1 MNKRI
6 LSSLL
11 VFAMLISAM
20 PIQTLA
26 YFRYK
31 DDEILKHAESSLEIP
46 LKDSDGKVSTLNY
59 DATWDE
65 IYPFGA
71 FVFGNFEAAINE
83 GASDGSQTVTIPVY
97 RLGGTKGRAEVTVRF
112 DPAATK
118 TAADADSYSYALS
131 GRDDITIEYE
141 NPQPIAKYQPLGK
154 AHVYAGCGI
163 LDKDVTDDEGEAF
176 ATIFS
181 LDNVK
186 ADSFKWQFTEI
197 EINMSGNDDIKVIT
211 DWTDLADALTS
222 EITVNNTDI
231 VYDINKSDGVYK
243 MRDFRCV
250 YTVDG
255 KTYCSDTW
263 YFGERYVEE
272 EEEVLP
278 EMPEKTPD
286 AEDPTYSTLEIEEEF
301 GSAAFT
307 LVFAEDEW
315 VKNIII
321 TAKDDE
327 IGELPE
333 LGLFTLYEN
342 NGGAIYHAASTFTL
356 LVNDDDPL
364 GESAVGFET
373 ASIEADQDAGSVSV
387 KIVRTGDNS
396 YPVSVEYSTS
406 DLDAAAGK
414 QYSPVS
420 GTLMFAGD
428 INEATVTIPLI
439 KESAREDILSF
450 ELTLSDL
457 KGGKGSA
464 AISSGSIRIDLT
476 SSGRSQGITE
486 GTNLATIIAG
496 SAGEDVSGNVLT
508 GDPLIPEA
516 GTHDGIQTSSD
527 DSPSPAKYNDN
538 KIVTRSHT
546 YEKGLIFSRSDY
558 SDSTKYWRDYE
569 LVVGAVG
576 GEYAAPMSLF
586 TVFKAPAFTE
596 NSGGYSGTKANFS
609 ATQSSILLQHNHNTG
624 FTSLEIANASLLFS
638 DISWRFSWPTIGV
651 AQAGR
656 KEKDYLYV
664 MPFAMVSYP
673 SATNP
678 NGGVKDWNGNAAN
691 FFSAKTRD
699 TSWSGSDSLAMIY
712 GRGLGFSFGLSLNK
726 NGGQYPTWQESS
738 KGLSD
743 NDTKSGTNGSSKVTL
758 DNLTLKRR
766 YFGNSTLGFTIHTAN
781 DKDIGNPGDYAIFDE
796 DSTVYQSIRPEVTI
810 VPNAGG
816 VTSGGQ
822 LYVGSK
828 LKVDFK
834 NLADYI
840 IPQDGYITDYIYLTD
855 NHGAVCKPQIERASD
870 STYYVTLLWS
880 GMNETSLSSDRSY
893 TLNVVMERRQEIF
906 IDVGPSVVGNDNGAI
921 STAWD
926 KFLFEG
932 EGGSINLRYA
942 KFGYNTTTTRSDSPK
957 HFKQSSGTATYN
969 YDLVGNTTA
978 SRSLKLSRN
987 SGKDSTFSNLQ
998 YINLGQDPDDVILFN
1013 GRSYKGN
1020 ENIYLTQADLA
1031 QSKLVFY
1038 FYDSTCLSNQTD
1050 MSITIS
1056 DTYLYFDVNGNG
1068 VIDGY
1073 FDEETGY
1080 FVLDKDENGNEID
1093 LNLGIISG
1101 SFDEKTFQPI
1111 VDKDGGVHQ
1120 YFFKVIYKTS
1130 PRSLKA
1136 PVGASD
1142 TDTLRILP
1150 FFASTVTDGGRY
1162 STLTK
1167 EQLSYRYVA
1176 AGYMRTDKNGTA
1188 YYDSSDG
1195 HPMYGEAA
1203 TKTSM
1208 IDIPLGGDVS
1218 PVYKEYDKT
1227 QNKWLWHWTPNFW
1240 GQLLFP
1246 YENPAPISHDMNMT
1260 GEAVA
1265 IAGEEPTWD
1274 IVEKKRVQKLSPD
1287 GAARVNGYLGSLT
1300 GNNTFGLAVTEEPYV
1315 TENGT
1320 RVKKKL
1326 SSLDDIAHDSLALG
1340 EVSAIPNADYLT
1352 LSNGSGDAG
1361 DSEGDAAG
1369 AGSMPE
1375 FEADLG
1381 ISLPS
1386 TEFGLSDYA
1395 KIIMDG
1401 NSVGFSIGIP
1411 LLKMEKEFP
1420 GDNSNAQQGQT
1431 TPTPGDQTQ
1440 PNPGQ
1445 GGQGSTNPPASGSTT
1460 PGQTT
1465 TAPATPATGNPN
1477 QNSGGASGA
1486 TPSTPGTTQNPT
1498 PPSSTTGSWTPA
1510 RPNVPTT
1517 TAPNSGTPASSGG
1530 QSGNQGGQ
1538 SGQSGNNGSRTGGSA
1553 SASPSSTSTE
1563 PATTSLSKSFKDA
1576 NESMEMLRKFV
1587 STRGQS
1593 LSEEL
1598 TKQRNEAKGMGG
1610 VKSKKAEA
1618 SFSVALVI
1626 MFEYNPLD
1634 NGYYFKT
1641 ATVAAAVSFEFTL
1654 QYRFTFFPLLYIY
1667 LKTGFEIKIS
1677 TGLGVDRVGV
1687 EGNDA
1692 KAVSA
1697 SAFSGVGL
1705 EVKEIGET
1713 KLKKGQA
1720 YILDTTLSTNSEN
1733 KVTGLHLY
1741 MDGSFYMEVLEGEG
1755 ADTEASLAQK
1765 VDSYVKDPKAYK
1777 EANGDDYFSSG
1788 RLKSNGED
1796 PVEVYF
1802 KKHDGRVIVILTA
1815 LEEEARITSAKEVTG
1830 AKSVVYWQG
1839 IKIEPSGFIEVG
1851 AGIGIDLL
1859 KFELYLK
1866 ATLGLGFSFGAYN
1879 TDKQAYEPA
1888 SFDSFALSAA
1898 IGFRVTV
1905 LFFNYSMD
1913 LLGYYLTYNKGEGW
1927 TSQFAALNGA
1937 VPLNGSRSG
1946 ASDSSYVHVT
1956 GPENNWY
1963 DVRVD
1968 GETPMTRAYDPTDKN
1983 ARFQI
1988 SGYGTSGDGFRLI
2001 DGLSSGY
2008 TYKVFTVNGDSYLLY
2023 TRPKADATGVDI
2035 PELVLS
2041 KVVVTGDSQTRLVN
2055 PLDKD
2060 ETALVVDGDGTGDL
2074 DFTAAVNGSTVTVTW
2089 VSYKTAAG
2097 ESTTDVG
2104 TASKNTVIKTA
2115 TLDLS
2120 EDTTATGFENKTV
2133 ISAANNLFTFLPSQT
2148 KNASVWAETVSTANV
2163 ETMKTN
2169 LNKYLTSVN
2178 NLVDAENEKVT
2189 DITKADGTNP
2199 ANATAIYRWNYQT
2212 ALDELYGDGSKLVLR
2227 YDGTIY
2233 DYAKLLNDE
2242 RVENIE
2248 THETDDAVI
2257 IAFTTSTSTYID
2269 NEGNAAEIGETTD
2282 LANVKRLYLMKFNKT
2297 TKSFETPKLLRT
2309 VIDFDKCTSS
2319 NINPKANS
2327 GITPA
2332 KFKDGVYSLSALE
2345 TESVDPYI
2353 SNLRFTD
2360 AKFTINA
2367 SETLFTFEMNGN
2379 TYVITE
2385 EDTANILAG
2394 SSAKVTPIFAKGVAD
2409 TGTDVVIG
2417 SDNEGNLAIV
2427 YSAPVSGTT
2436 NNALFIAWWD
2446 VNVNGWG
2453 SPNILAMNHLQ
2464 VKEDAEKYHLSD
2476 EQIEKAYL
2484 GERTGNEEYDAHIE
2498 SLASDSTAKG
2508 DYDQFTFSNLNM
2520 TLIKVPV
2527 EVDGAT
2533 TEKDQL
2539 IVFSEG
2545 IYQRLAGGSFEVNG
2559 TTQETI
2565 IPLAASSPEA
2575 AELNRSKTGFYAVSF
2590 GAGKQGVGLTSLSF
2604 IDNRF
2609 TAGTKLSGKLGFTNT
2624 GTIAIRASD
2633 GNPATVTLK
2642 ATKQSGEIQN
2652 IAVWKLTENIRS
2664 GENVLLDFTMNTPL
2678 TSDLPN
2684 GTIFTA
2690 TIAEDKD
2697 YIEKSG
2703 GTALNVT
2710 TPALLTVA
2718 DKPELGIESLTVEPV
2733 RADENVTTEVE
2744 FVISNRGSKSAENVY
2759 VQFSYESGHDK
2770 NGAPVYSPL
2779 DISKNTLKVGEQQQ
2793 IPSLTRSVTGNDF
2806 GNGIIHL
2813 GLLDPAY
2820 QRTVSGTIDIPK
2832 SAFADDSLKLHVE
2845 VFSETSDVSYI
2856 EDFYKSTH
2864 SDEYSSINNVRTL
2877 SVNHKT
2883 FFSAPEKITIAL
2895 GNTLKLPISFMTTA
2909 MTSDITVREIT
2920 DGTENWTRKLGI
2932 LYYDSATQCVV
2943 AAPNETGSG
2952 IIQLQDSKTNTFY
2965 AIAFRATELGSGI
2978 NIFRD
2983 DESFEFA
2990 GDWSF
2995 VEDSMGWAGEENAEF
3010 VPPMNN
3016 DLVKANDGASVSF
3029 RTLADTIKLRF
3040 VGKVTIN
3047 SDLPGFTAVTADS
3060 SELRAVGKYPLVV
3073 DFNNPDGKTH
3083 NVTITVTKGTELDRY
3098 EATYGEYV
3106 DPTPPVSGE
3115 PEIIW
3120 SRSFPETASIEVKE
3134 GETPEKVELIAYV
3147 SDDNGILDVGL
3158 RSDSGKAVIGTIAK
3172 VSEKLWLVPV
3182 TVSGNGSF
3190 TLTAKNLSGVDSKS
3204 NVNAYWYNETVTTG
3218 AKSTAPDFGPD
3229 NVSFVKSNGKP
3240 ITEILPRSEKAFIN
3254 VDYKLKEG
3262 EKLTVN
3268 GTEMTGTRYEVTANG
3283 FYTVRVTAE
3292 DGTWSQVVMYMD
3304 KLENGDIMASASVDP
3319 KKKLITVTVDA
3330 KRPDDISVTASGPDG
3345 KVTFTKTSDGIYTYS
3360 YKKSGDYTIT
3370 ITDKMA
3376 TETLKVTIPKT
3387 VEKLEVITA
3396 LKTTYSM
3403 GDPFD
3408 ITGLTLKATYSDES
3422 EVTLDDTSK
3431 MKVKGFDSSKKQT
3444 LSLSISY
3451 EAIDAAATLEVT
3463 ILFAGKVTLLD
3474 VNDDAYGEGFYTE
3487 GKTVSVFPGTRDGYA
3502 FVGWSTE
3509 NLKLSDNMASSF
3521 TMPDN
3526 SKLDE
3531 SEIILVANWK
3541 KLSTV
3546 TIING
3551 AKNASGAGIYKE
3563 GDEVTIWA
3571 GKDSR
3576 TFLLWRSNDIEIPEG
3591 TGDRFTF
3598 TMPKHNVTFTAVWLG
3613 LLPSLRT
3620 VRFETNGGS
3629 TIRDLSAHDGQK
3641 IDLSFYVPT
3650 KEGYE
3655 FTGWFTDSSLTNRIE
3670 TLTVK
3675 GDIVLFAGWKQTGS
3689 EPVEPITLPFDDVK
3703 PGDWFYDDVYYVY
3716 VKGMMNGTSATTFS
3730 PELET
3735 SRAMIVTI
3743 LHRLEGRP
3751 EPEGGSTFTD
3761 VESGSWY
3768 EKAVTWAAENGIVN
3782 GYGEG
3787 IFGPSD
3793 PVTREQLAA
3802 ILYRYSNFKGI
3813 DTTVEAE
3820 EILKNFTDAHEISS
3834 YALDPM
3840 KWAVDR
3846 GLINGMTTTTLA
3858 PTSTALRSQ
3867 AAAIFHRFCEN

>member
-46 LKDSDGKVSTLNY
+46 LKDSDGNVSTLDY
-59 DATWDE
+59 DATWEE
-65 IYPFGA
+65 IYPYGA

-83 GASDGSQTVTIPVY
+83 GASDGSQIVTIPVY

-141 NPQPIAKYQPLGK
+141 NPQPIAKFQPLGK
-154 AHVYAGCGI
+154 ARVYAGCGI
-163 LDKDVTDDEGEAF
+163 LETPVTDDEGEEV
-176 ATIFS
+176 ATVFS
-181 LDNVK
+181 LDGVR

-197 EINMSGNDDIKVIT
+197 EIKYDMLGNDEIKVLT
-211 DWTDLADALTS
+211 DWIDLADALTS
-222 EITVNNTDI
+222 EITVDNTDI
-231 VYDINKSDGVYK
+231 VYDINESEGVYK

-255 KTYCSDTW
+255 RTYCSDSW

-286 AEDPTYSTLEIEEEF
+286 AEDPTYSTVEIEEEF
-301 GSAAFT
+301 GSAGFT

-315 VKNIII
+315 VKNIVI

-327 IGELPE
+327 LGELPE

-364 GESAVGFET
+364 GESAVGFEV
-373 ASIEADQDAGSVSV
+373 ASVEADQDAGSVSV
-387 KIVRTGDNS
+387 KIVRTGDVS

-428 INEATVTIPLI
+428 INEATITIPLI
-439 KESAREDILSF
+439 MESAREEILSF

-476 SSGRSQGITE
+476 SSGKSKGITE

-496 SAGEDVSGNVLT
+496 SAGEDISGSVRTN
-508 GDPLIPEA
+508 DPLIPEA
-516 GTHDGIQTSSD
+516 GTHDGIQTPAD
-527 DSPSPAKYNDN
+527 ESPSPARYNDDE
-538 KIVTRSHT
+538 IVTRSHT

-569 LVVGAVG
+569 RIVGTVG

-586 TVFKAPAFTE
+586 TVFKAPSFTE

-624 FTSLEIANASLLFS
+624 FTALEIENASLLFS
-638 DISWRFSWPTIGV
+638 DISWKFSWPTIGI
-651 AQAGR
+651 AKANR

-673 SATNP
+673 SAANP
-678 NGGVKDWNGNAAN
+678 NGGVKDWNGNAADY
-691 FFSAKTRD
+691 FSADTRD

-781 DKDIGNPGDYAIFDE
+781 DKDIGNPGDYAVFDE
-796 DSTVYQSIRPEVTI
+796 NSTVYQSIRPEVTI
-810 VPNAGG
+810 IPNAGG
-816 VTSGGQ
+816 VTTSGQ

-834 NLADYI
+834 NLADYT
-840 IPQDGYITDYIYLTD
+840 IPQDGDITDYIYLTD
-855 NHGAVCKPQIERASD
+855 NLNGAVCKAQVERESD

-880 GMNETSLSSDRSY
+880 GMNEASLASDRSY
-893 TLNVVMERRQEIF
+893 TLNVVMERRQEII
-906 IDVGPSVVGNDNGAI
+906 IDVRPSVVGNAENAI
-921 STAWD
+921 RTAWE
-926 KFLFEG
+926 KFVSLNDD
-932 EGGSINLRYA
+932 GSSTLKYA
-942 KFGYNTTTTRSDSPK
+942 TVGTSTTKSRSSDSK
-957 HFKQSSGTATYN
+957 HFSTRNESKDYYAANLIGDSETSSTLRLSSVSTTYQSHN
-969 YDLVGNTTA
+969 
-978 SRSLKLSRN
+978 
-987 SGKDSTFSNLQ
+987 NLQ
-998 YINLGQDPDDVILFN
+998 YINLGQDADDVILFN

-1073 FDEETGY
+1073 FDESTGY
-1080 FVLDKDENGNEID
+1080 FILQPDENGVYD

-1176 AGYMRTDKNGTA
+1176 AGYMRTDKDGTT

-1218 PVYKEYDKT
+1218 PVYKEYDET
-1227 QNKWLWHWTPNFW
+1227 SQKWLWHWTPNFW

-1265 IAGEEPTWD
+1265 IAGEEPTWE
-1274 IVEKKRVQKLSPD
+1274 IVDGKRIQKLSAD
-1287 GAARVNGYLGSLT
+1287 GAARINGYLGSLT

-1326 SSLDDIAHDSLALG
+1326 SSLDDIAHDSLVLG
-1340 EVSAIPNADYLT
+1340 EVSAIPNADYLS
-1352 LSNGSGDAG
+1352 LSNGSGDTG
-1361 DSEGDAAG
+1361 ESEGDAAG

-1431 TPTPGDQTQ
+1431 TPGDQTQ
-1440 PNPGQ
+1440 TNPGQ
-1445 GGQGSTNPPASGSTT
+1445 GGSGSTNPPASGSTT

-1517 TAPNSGTPASSGG
+1517 TAPNAGTPASSGG
-1530 QSGNQGGQ
+1530 QSG
-1538 SGQSGNNGSRTGGSA
+1538 QSGNTGSRAGGSTGGNTGGST
-1553 SASPSSTSTE
+1553 SSPSSTSTE

-1576 NESMEMLRKFV
+1576 NESMEILRKFV

-1598 TKQRNEAKGMGG
+1598 TKQRNDAKGMGG

-1692 KAVSA
+1692 NAVSA

-1705 EVKEIGET
+1705 DVMEIGET

-1755 ADTEASLAQK
+1755 DDTEASLAKK
-1765 VDSYVKDPKAYK
+1765 VDAYVKDPKAYK

-1802 KKHDGRVIVILTA
+1802 RKHDGRVIVILTA

-1879 TDKQAYEPA
+1879 TDIQAYEPA

-1927 TSQFAALNGA
+1927 ESKFAALNGA
-1937 VPLNGSRSG
+1937 VPLNGSRNA

-1963 DVRVD
+1963 DVIVD
-1968 GETPMTRAYDPTDKN
+1968 GETPMTRAYDPTDSN

-2008 TYKVFTVNGDSYLLY
+2008 TYKVFTAGGDSYLLY
-2023 TRPKADATGVDI
+2023 TRPKAGATGVDI

-2055 PLDKD
+2055 PLDD
-2060 ETALVVDGDGTGDL
+2060 NETALVVDGDGTGDL

-2097 ESTTDVG
+2097 ESTSDVG

-2120 EDTTATGFENKTV
+2120 EGTTATGFENKTE
-2133 ISAANNLFTFLPSQT
+2133 ISTAENLFTFLPSQT
-2148 KNASVWAETVSTANV
+2148 ENASVWAETVSTANV
-2163 ETMKTN
+2163 ETQKAN
-2169 LNKYLTSVN
+2169 LNKYLTSAN
-2178 NLVDAENEKVT
+2178 YLVDAADERVT
-2189 DITKADGTNP
+2189 DITNADDTNP

-2227 YDGTIY
+2227 YDGANH
-2233 DYAKLLNDE
+2233 DYALSAGE

-2248 THETDDAVI
+2248 ARETDDAVI
-2257 IAFTTSTSTYID
+2257 IAFTTSMSTYVD
-2269 NEGNAAEIGETTD
+2269 ENGSTTAEIDETTD
-2282 LANVKRLYLMKFNKT
+2282 LANVKRLYLMKFDKT
-2297 TKSFETPKLLRT
+2297 TKAFETPKLLRT
-2309 VIDFDKCTSS
+2309 VIDFDKCTSA
-2319 NINPKANS
+2319 NINPKAES

-2332 KFKDGVYSLSALE
+2332 NLKDGVYSLGALE

-2360 AKFTINA
+2360 AKFTNSA

-2385 EDTANILAG
+2385 EDTADILAG
-2394 SSAKVTPIFAKGVAD
+2394 IPATITPIFAPGVAD

-2446 VNVNGWG
+2446 VNANSWG

-2464 VKEDAEKYHLSD
+2464 VKEDAEKYHLTD
-2476 EQIEKAYL
+2476 KQIEKAYL
-2484 GERTGNEEYDAHIE
+2484 GETTGNEEYDAHIA
-2498 SLASDSTAKG
+2498 SLPENSTEKG
-2508 DYDQFTFSNLNM
+2508 DFDQFTFSNLNM
-2520 TLIKVPV
+2520 TLIKVRV
-2527 EVDGAT
+2527 EEDGKET
-2533 TEKDQL
+2533 TKDQL

-2545 IYQRLAGGSFEVNG
+2545 IYQRLTSGSFDIDG

-2575 AELNRSKTGFYAVSF
+2575 AEQNRSKTGFYAISF

-2624 GTIAIRASD
+2624 GTTAIRASASE
-2633 GNPATVTLK
+2633 PATVVLQAK
-2642 ATKQSGEIQN
+2642 YGNEVQD
-2652 IAVWKLTENIRS
+2652 IAVWNLTESVRS
-2664 GENVLLDFTMNTPL
+2664 GESVELDFTMNTPL
-2678 TSDLPN
+2678 TADLP
-2684 GTIFTA
+2684 GGAVFTA
-2690 TIAEDKD
+2690 TISENEK
-2697 YIEKSG
+2697 YIGSEN
-2703 GTALNVT
+2703 AFVVT
-2710 TPALLTVA
+2710 TDPLLTVA
-2718 DKPELGIESLTVEPV
+2718 EKPELGIESLTVEPIS
-2733 RADENVTTEVE
+2733 AKGDVTAEVE
-2744 FVISNRGSKSAENVY
+2744 FVVSNRGSKSSENVY
-2759 VQFSYESGHDK
+2759 VQFSYESGSDE
-2770 NGAPVYSPL
+2770 NGAPIYSPL
-2779 DISKNTLKVGEQQQ
+2779 DISKNTLTVGAQTP
-2793 IPSLTRSVTGNDF
+2793 IPNLTRSVTGDDF
-2806 GNGIIHL
+2806 ANGIIHL

-2820 QRTVSGTIDIPK
+2820 QRRVSGTIDIPK

-2845 VFSETSDVSYI
+2845 VFSETSDVSNI
-2856 EDFYKSTH
+2856 RGFYKSTH

-2895 GNTLKLPISFMTTA
+2895 GNTLRLPVSFTA
-2909 MTSDITVREIT
+2909 TSETSDITVREIT
-2920 DGTENWTRKLGI
+2920 DGTENWTPKLGI
-2932 LYYDSATQCVV
+2932 LYYDSAAKCVV

-2952 IIQLQDSKTNTFY
+2952 IIQIQDSKTNTIF
-2965 AIAFRATELGSGI
+2965 AIAFKATELGSGI

-2990 GDWSF
+2990 GDWNF
-2995 VEDSMGWAGEENAEF
+2995 VEDSKGWAGEENDKL

-3016 DLVKANDGASVSF
+3016 DLVKANADGASVSF

-3040 VGKVTIN
+3040 VGKVTIT
-3047 SDLPGFTAVTADS
+3047 SDLPGFTAITADS
-3060 SELRAVGKYPLVV
+3060 SELRANGKYPLVV

-3083 NVTITVTKGTELDRY
+3083 NVTITVTRGTELDRY

-3106 DPTPPVSGE
+3106 DPTPPTSGE
-3115 PEIIW
+3115 PEIRW
-3120 SRSFPETASIEVKE
+3120 SRSFPETASIEVKK
-3134 GETPEKVELIAYV
+3134 GETPESVELIAYV

-3158 RSDSGKAVIGTIAK
+3158 RADSGNAIIGTIAK

-3190 TLTAKNLSGVDSKS
+3190 TLSVKNLSGVESKS
-3204 NVNAYWYNETVTTG
+3204 NVNAYWYNETITTG
-3218 AKSTAPDFGPD
+3218 AKSTAPDFGAD
-3229 NVSFVKSNGKP
+3229 DVSFVKSDGTK
-3240 ITEILPRSEKAFIN
+3240 ITETLPRSEKAFIE
-3254 VDYKLKEG
+3254 VYYKLKPG

-3268 GTEMTGTRYEVTANG
+3268 GTAMNGNRYEVKANG

-3304 KLENGDIMASASVDP
+3304 KLENGDIMASPSVDT

-3360 YKKSGDYTIT
+3360 YKKSGDYTIHV
-3370 ITDKMA
+3370 TDGTT
-3376 TETLKVTIPKT
+3376 TEILKVTIPKT
-3387 VEKLEVITA
+3387 VETLGVLTA
-3396 LKTTYSM
+3396 PKTRYSM

-3408 ITGLTLKATYSDES
+3408 ITGLTLRATYSDGS
-3422 EVTLDDTSK
+3422 EATLDDTSK
-3431 MKVKGFDSSKKQT
+3431 MSVKGFDSSKKQT
-3444 LSLSISY
+3444 LNLSVSY
-3451 EAIDAAATLEVT
+3451 EAIDATATLEVT

-3474 VNDDAYGEGFYTE
+3474 VNDDAYGDGVYTE
-3487 GKTVSVFPGTRDGYA
+3487 GEIVNVFPGTRDGYA

-3509 NLKLSDNMASSF
+3509 NLTLTDKTATSF

-3526 SKLDE
+3526 SKLAE
-3531 SEIILVANWK
+3531 PEIILVANWK

-3551 AKNASGAGIYKE
+3551 AKNATGAGIYKE

-3598 TMPKHNVTFTAVWLG
+3598 TMPKHDVTLTAVWLG

-3629 TIRDLSAHDGQK
+3629 SIRDLSAHDGQK
-3641 IDLSFYVPT
+3641 IDLSVYVPT

-3675 GDIVLFAGWKQTGS
+3675 GDIVLFAGWKQIKT

-3751 EPEGGSTFTD
+3751 EPEGESTFTD

-3793 PVTREQLAA
+3793 SITREQLAA

-3820 EILKNFTDAHEISS
+3820 EVLKNFTDAHEISS